1 MNRAGVR
8 YLVVGGL
15 AVVAHGH
22 VRFTADIDL
31 VLDFDDDDLQRAMES
46 FVRVGF
52 RPLVPVALHEFADA
66 ETRQAWIDDKGMT
79 VFSLFSDDHRLTEV
93 DLFVTDPIGFDDA
106 YERRVTLAVAPGI
119 EATFVGLSDLIRM
132 KRSAGRTQDLS
143 DIERLQ
149 ELNRGGD
156 DG

>member
-1 MNRAGVR
+1 M
-8 YLVVGGL
+8 
-15 AVVAHGH
+15 
-22 VRFTADIDL
+22 
-31 VLDFDDDDLQRAMES
+31 
-46 FVRVGF
+46 
-52 RPLVPVALHEFADA
+52 
-66 ETRQAWIDDKGMT
+66 
-79 VFSLFSDDHRLTEV
+79 TEV

-106 YERRVTLAVAPGI
+106 YERRVALAVAPGI